1 MSDEGFFSRW
11 ARRKSESRQG
21 VEPAPEPGLES
32 APANA
37 VPVPVGMVPA
47 AAAPAAPR
55 RDAAV
60 AGQAAPAEPPRL
72 PTMDDVAQLTNESD
86 FSAFVARGVD
96 QAVRRGALKKL
107 FADPHFNVMDRLDMY
122 MDDYNVASPVSEEML
137 ASLKHSQSFFDRAA
151 EEARKRAEAAAAAPA
166 DAGQAVD
173 AGEPAPQPA
182 LSQVQ
187 AQADMDDDPAAP
199 PVAAPAPVRANGD
212 TLPATTSTT
221 TACTTTAS
229 TITISTTT

>member
-1 MSDEGFFSRW
+1 MTAGVMSDEGFFSRW

-32 APANA
+32 APAAA
-37 VPVPVGMVPA
+37 VPVAVAPA
-47 AAAPAAPR
+47 AAAPAAPHL
-55 RDAAV
+55 DAAG
-60 AGQAAPAEPPRL
+60 AGQAARAGPPRA
-72 PTMDDVAQLTNESD
+72 PTMDDVARLTSESD

-151 EEARKRAEAAAAAPA
+151 EEARKRAEAAAATLA

-173 AGEPAPQPA
+173 AGEAAPQAA
-182 LSQVQ
+182 LSQ
-187 AQADMDDDPAAP
+187 AQTDMDDPAAP

-212 TLPATTSTT
+212 AVPA
-221 TACTTTAS
+221 
-229 TITISTTT
+229 TISTTTISTTT